1 MPKGRGARAI
11 SNSIKNPAMRIQKSM
26 TVKDTAGGSHD
37 WNNHNQ
43 GNQEGRDGYALPN
56 VHNNNFVNQERATTG
71 SLALK

>member
-1 MPKGRGARAI
+1 
-11 SNSIKNPAMRIQKSM
+11 MRIQKSM

-43 GNQEGRDGYALPN
+43 GKQEGRDGYALPN